1 MRRIQSPRSIAI
13 VAIAIVSAFGT
24 IAAHASCDED
34 VPSVPASLTEAVHAD
49 DLPPEVASLVQDL
62 ALQLIPQQFD
72 DEEGWG
78 DQVRVQSGLDV
89 DWDDGRLETR
99 RRWKQVN
106 HGSWVRAS
114 GTLVNPE
121 ESFRLTLTREVPN
134 GPADTDHE
142 QATAEAKPVRF
153 DIRASARLRVTGRQQ
168 QWNHGWR
175 LWSLSADAIAD
186 VTLHVVLDVET
197 TVEPVDGELAVLVR
211 PQVITADVRLDSLDV
226 RRISHFK
233 GAAVRESTAW
243 LEKLIQ
249 NRVRQESRDLAPR
262 IQKALDRHRN
272 RLMLPLGIGDWLHG
286 KS

>member
-1 MRRIQSPRSIAI
+1 
-13 VAIAIVSAFGT
+13 
-24 IAAHASCDED
+24 
-34 VPSVPASLTEAVHAD
+34 
-49 DLPPEVASLVQDL
+49 
-62 ALQLIPQQFD
+62 
-72 DEEGWG
+72 
-78 DQVRVQSGLDV
+78 
-89 DWDDGRLETR
+89 
-99 RRWKQVN
+99 
-106 HGSWVRAS
+106 
-114 GTLVNPE
+114 
-121 ESFRLTLTREVPN
+121 LTREVPN
-134 GPADTDHE
+134 RPADIDHE

-233 GAAVRESTAW
+233 GAAVRESTVW

-249 NRVRQESRDLAPR
+249 NRVRMESRDLAPR
-262 IQKALDRHRN
+262 IQKALDRHRD